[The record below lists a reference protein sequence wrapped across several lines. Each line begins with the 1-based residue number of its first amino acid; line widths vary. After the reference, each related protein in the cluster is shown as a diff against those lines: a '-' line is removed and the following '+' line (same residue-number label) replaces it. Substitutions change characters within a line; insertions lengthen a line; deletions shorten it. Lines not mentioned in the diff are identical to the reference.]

1 MYFKVFGYL
10 YCLFYFY
17 FNFIVF
23 LFTTWLDLAILLKY
37 FTFNFTILVKI
48 FYLRFY
54 DSSLRFEFI
63 LYIPCRVKKIFLTTL
78 LAYIRKQIHTFCRL
92 FFSVSQ
98 AAIEFSNHPCPCQ
111 VLRLGQ
117 WANQKGKKTILHVR
131 IDPKKKVRNN

>member
-23 LFTTWLDLAILLKY
+23 LLY

-117 WANQKGKKTILHVR
+117 WANQKEKKTILHVR
-131 IDPKKKVRNN
+131 IDPKKKVRNS